1 MVQNPEVSWTH
12 KNGWRSCSDSTV
24 PWQLA
29 NFPEFSGQLHISKR
43 SVCHS
48 GNGLKIVEVKNYHP
62 QLSMKIKIP
71 KKTTIQNTLSFR
83 CNRITY
89 NLCLWVSP
97 YLTLQNITHKTFQ
110 HPKHPVIAPPRFVS
124 LSYLTLEDN
133 NEITAKAPQ
142 IALPFQ
148 IQIKAQNLLRALLG
162 WWRHQK
168 TQNNAHMKCHNRFSG
183 YFKLNLNF
191 QTSNYESWGW
201 ANILC
206 CLCHW
211 LEWLWIAGQ
220 DLVMSPK

>member
-62 QLSMKIKIP
+62 QLSMKREITE
-71 KKTTIQNTLSFR
+71 KTTIQNTLSFR

-133 NEITAKAPQ
+133 NEITAKAPK
-142 IALPFQ
+142 IAVPKFFEGPSRMMASSKDTKQ
-148 IQIKAQNLLRALLG
+148 CTYEVSQQVFRI
-162 WWRHQK
+162 
-168 TQNNAHMKCHNRFSG
+168 
-183 YFKLNLNF
+183 F
-191 QTSNYESWGW
+191 QTESQ
-201 ANILC
+201 LPD
-206 CLCHW
+206 
-211 LEWLWIAGQ
+211 E
-220 DLVMSPK
+220 